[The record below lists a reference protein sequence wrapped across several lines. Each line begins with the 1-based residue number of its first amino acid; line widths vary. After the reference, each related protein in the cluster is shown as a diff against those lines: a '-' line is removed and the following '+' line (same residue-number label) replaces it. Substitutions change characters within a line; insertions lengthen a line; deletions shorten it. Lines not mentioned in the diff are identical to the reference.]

1 MIFIFSLQF
10 FLQITCFDIMTLD
23 VTAIY

>member
-1 MIFIFSLQF
+1 MIFIFSLHF